1 MAEIRRNSD
10 TRSLTIDFS
19 KESNP
24 GEAFISAINKSPESF
39 LTSDYD
45 SYLLLRQVDSNSKQI
60 ARRYRWE
67 KSENWAITQDT
78 AEKILGLQFIEYQSD
93 TVPSNSTIAY
103 GSKFYSN
110 DEQKAFAL
118 KYDCTIAKS
127 PSKTEYYFLNEEEEG
142 FINNVKDSKSRKY
155 MESQAFYTAY
165 LTPSLIKDA
174 VEAYF
179 DDSHNQMHIRETLI
193 QARIWNKLLPY
204 GNDSLLDANGKP
216 LRTNLNVIDAI
227 AYAYKTAMLGKLG
240 YQDSGLST
248 YTESYSSTTF
258 PDLKYFKMNPTNYY
272 FSSAVTVNNKQ
283 YERPLVYEVELTSTN
298 VEKYKNGQDITLTIP
313 LSFVSDW
320 RLIFERSAGA
330 GNYNNSTYID
340 LGAYIL
346 ADASISI
353 TVNNKTLGLT
363 TLLADKIYRCKSMD
377 YSVVDRLVGF
387 LSENPEIKLVTS
399 QVFEDQLKNES
410 PRLTVNT
417 YDSLFG
423 MICSE
428 DDNTRKTAIKMLQ
441 GFDIPN
447 PETPDVLTKYIKDLA
462 VDLIANSNVTGASVN
477 KWLVKQTGSNLNNQ
491 PRHLYRNSRSNYT
504 NNPHDMNWSRNNL
517 NPFDF
522 GDRYHPTMSYDE
534 RTVANE
540 RYDELNTKL
549 NEYFAPM
556 YKDFKKYFASPV
568 MTTPYFSP
576 GATYVINKREEEL
589 KQEKPNP
596 VALEQAD
603 LFIRHYVNYLINR
616 AFGGLTN
623 NIRFQIAF
631 NTPADLIN
639 FKPDAKFVEGNF
651 GEYKRLLA
659 QAKATAIKHP
669 FEFMNLIKDAYS
681 KYELKHSLIANSWT
695 RDREFDYIVQMLH
708 TADSSNGYTIYSSNA
723 RAAVAN
729 FATLQDAILS
739 LRKIVELDIPASN
752 HVTAT
757 I

>member
-1 MAEIRRNSD
+1 
-10 TRSLTIDFS
+10 
-19 KESNP
+19 
-24 GEAFISAINKSPESF
+24 
-39 LTSDYD
+39 
-45 SYLLLRQVDSNSKQI
+45 
-60 ARRYRWE
+60 
-67 KSENWAITQDT
+67 
-78 AEKILGLQFIEYQSD
+78 
-93 TVPSNSTIAY
+93 
-103 GSKFYSN
+103 
-110 DEQKAFAL
+110 
-118 KYDCTIAKS
+118 
-127 PSKTEYYFLNEEEEG
+127 
-142 FINNVKDSKSRKY
+142 
-155 MESQAFYTAY
+155 
-165 LTPSLIKDA
+165 
-174 VEAYF
+174 
-179 DDSHNQMHIRETLI
+179 
-193 QARIWNKLLPY
+193 
-204 GNDSLLDANGKP
+204 
-216 LRTNLNVIDAI
+216 
-227 AYAYKTAMLGKLG
+227 
-240 YQDSGLST
+240 
-248 YTESYSSTTF
+248 
-258 PDLKYFKMNPTNYY
+258 
-272 FSSAVTVNNKQ
+272 
-283 YERPLVYEVELTSTN
+283 
-298 VEKYKNGQDITLTIP
+298 
-313 LSFVSDW
+313 
-320 RLIFERSAGA
+320 
-330 GNYNNSTYID
+330 
-340 LGAYIL
+340 
-346 ADASISI
+346 
-353 TVNNKTLGLT
+353 
-363 TLLADKIYRCKSMD
+363 
-377 YSVVDRLVGF
+377 
-387 LSENPEIKLVTS
+387 
-399 QVFEDQLKNES
+399 
-410 PRLTVNT
+410 
-417 YDSLFG
+417 
-423 MICSE
+423 
-428 DDNTRKTAIKMLQ
+428 
-441 GFDIPN
+441 
-447 PETPDVLTKYIKDLA
+447 
-462 VDLIANSNVTGASVN
+462 
-477 KWLVKQTGSNLNNQ
+477 
-491 PRHLYRNSRSNYT
+491 
-504 NNPHDMNWSRNNL
+504 MNWSRNNL

-534 RTVANE
+534 RAVANE